1 MPRDIDVLSSS
12 TLKHLRERW
21 WDAAFTDFLRD
32 TLQPRPGNRILDVGA
47 GVGTAELSL
56 GLLRLS
62 QVDLFGVDLLVDRVR
77 EARAA
82 TRAHNLQVGYAA
94 ADACALPFKTAS
106 LDSTFCV
113 AVLQHLGD
121 VSGALKEFARV
132 TKPGGRVLAVEPDN
146 SARYWYSSVEA
157 GARAFNAGT
166 QFFTALSQ
174 ARGDATDPGVGPKLP
189 GLFAMHHIQPVSVH
203 LFPVSLSRLG
213 APAAGV
219 WESRRE
225 AVRKAIARAPD
236 ESLKRLGA
244 DYLKVIDK
252 YATEATAAGPAF
264 VEIQNTMLFAT
275 VGQRQDGHET

>member
-21 WDAAFTDFLRD
+21 WDTTFTDFLRE
-32 TLQPRPGNRILDVGA
+32 TLQPKPGNRILDVGS

-77 EARAA
+77 EALSA
-82 TRAHNLQVGYAA
+82 TRAHNVRVGYAA
-94 ADACALPFKTAS
+94 ADACALPFRTAS
-106 LDSTFCV
+106 VDSTFCV
-113 AVLQHLGD
+113 AVLQHLSD
-121 VSGALKEFARV
+121 VSIALMEFARV

-157 GARAFNAGT
+157 GARAFELGT
-166 QFFTALSQ
+166 QFFTAVSQ
-174 ARGDATDPGVGPKLP
+174 ARGDSTDPGVGPKLP
-189 GLFAMHHIQPVSVH
+189 GLFSAHHIQPVAVH

-213 APAAGV
+213 APPASV

-244 DYLKVIDK
+244 DYLKVIDR
-252 YATEATAAGPAF
+252 YAEEATAVGPSF

-275 VGQRQDGHET
+275 VGQRQEDP